1 VEVRHRIQATPFKTT
16 MTSIPLPLYVA
27 FFFFLGGALILNL
40 HHRYQNKQRA
50 LPARDQYLA
59 DHNLAAL
66 ACHACGSAR
75 LAERGLTH
83 GEDER
88 RIFSCVDC
96 KEMLFQDRR
105 IADVEESPA

>member
-1 VEVRHRIQATPFKTT
+1 MST
-16 MTSIPLPLYVA
+16 IPLPLYVA
-27 FFFFLGGALILNL
+27 FFFFLGGALILSL

-50 LPARDQYLA
+50 LPARDQYLLTHHL
-59 DHNLAAL
+59 DEPV
-66 ACHACGSAR
+66 CHVCGSDR

-88 RIFSCVDC
+88 RIFSCLDC

-105 IADVEESPA
+105 AVSGDEDFA

>member
-1 VEVRHRIQATPFKTT
+1 

-40 HHRYQNKQRA
+40 FHRYQNKQRA

-59 DHNLAAL
+59 DHNLAAPV
-66 ACHACGSAR
+66 CHACGSAR
-75 LAERGLTH
+75 IAERGLTH

-88 RIFSCVDC
+88 RIFSCDDC

-105 IADVEESPA
+105 AAIGDEDSA

>member
-1 VEVRHRIQATPFKTT
+1 MST
-16 MTSIPLPLYVA
+16 IPLPLYVA
-27 FFFFLGGALILNL
+27 FFFFLGGALLLNL

-59 DHNLAAL
+59 AHHLAEPI
-66 ACHACGSAR
+66 CHVCGSGR

-88 RIFSCVDC
+88 RIFSCLDC
-96 KEMLFQDRR
+96 KEMLFQERR
-105 IADVEESPA
+105 AADVDEDSA

>member
-1 VEVRHRIQATPFKTT
+1 

-40 HHRYQNKQRA
+40 FHRYQNKQRA
-50 LPARDQYLA
+50 LPARDQYLDA
-59 DHNLAAL
+59 HQLDEPV
-66 ACHACGSAR
+66 CHVCGSLR

-88 RIFSCVDC
+88 RIFSCLDC
-96 KEMLFQDRR
+96 KAMLFQDRR
-105 IADVEESPA
+105 AATGDEDST